1 MLPMLIK
8 DYLGKVDGCDD
19 ISIYSIFN
27 WICMCKCMIYVY
39 ISIFNWI

>member
-19 ISIYSIFN
+19 DMYIFLFLTGSE
-27 WICMCKCMIYVY
+27 C
-39 ISIFNWI
+39 